1 MASVADSNDLHVWQ
15 PSANLLEDELGEGER
30 GDGEEAGGAGAGA
43 GGGGGEPSSKKQKTT
58 VSDGD
63 LE

>member
-30 GDGEEAGGAGAGA
+30 GDGEEGGGGG
-43 GGGGGEPSSKKQKTT
+43 GGGGGEPSSKKQRTA
-58 VSDGD
+58 VSDQD

>member
-15 PSANLLEDELGEGER
+15 PSANLLEDELGEGDR
-30 GDGEEAGGAGAGA
+30 GDGEEAGG
-43 GGGGGEPSSKKQKTT
+43 GGGGAEPSSKKQRTA
-58 VSDGD
+58 VADQD

>member
-30 GDGEEAGGAGAGA
+30 GDGEEAGG
-43 GGGGGEPSSKKQKTT
+43 GGGEPSSKKQRTA
-58 VSDGD
+58 VSDQD